1 MSTTVV
7 VGKNLPGS
15 RNEEFF
21 AWEGQPNSSAKAAD
35 TGGAFEA
42 EQLIQRLV
50 RADPMALAK
59 IYHVPE
65 DQDTYLWQY
74 EHLRQVMKELNILV
88 ARLDGKCTREGCV
101 VMKAT
106 DDWVFLCAAHKAPKE
121 CCAFEYIM
129 HTMDN
134 VNTLLTSSRV
144 FPSRVSITSNA
155 TQYFQSVARRLYRI
169 FSHTYFHHPEV
180 FREFED
186 ETYLCHRFVYFALHF
201 CLIPK
206 NLLIIPDMM

>member
-1 MSTTVV
+1 MHKETHNTKTKSSTDTDKREGEPGSMSSAGLIA
-7 VGKNLPGS
+7 GKNLRGS

-21 AWEGQPNSSAKAAD
+21 AWEGAKGQSKAAAD

-42 EQLIQRLV
+42 EQMIQRLV

-59 IYHVPE
+59 IYHVPD

-88 ARLDGKCTREGCV
+88 ARLDSKCTRESCV

-121 CCAFEYIM
+121 CCAFEY
-129 HTMDN
+129 
-134 VNTLLTSSRV
+134 
-144 FPSRVSITSNA
+144 
-155 TQYFQSVARRLYRI
+155 
-169 FSHTYFHHPEV
+169 
-180 FREFED
+180 
-186 ETYLCHRFVYFALHF
+186 
-201 CLIPK
+201 
-206 NLLIIPDMM
+206 